1 MKPLYITACLLA
13 ALGYGTHAQEVGV
26 VENTAPA
33 GTEAQAENQ
42 PLTVSISRDDSFA
55 EQDCDFHINFQSPVI
70 NEAEIETASTENI
83 YTFTFNSNGQPVP
96 HQAEWLSASCLS
108 LKITEKTPAMDSVT
122 LRVEPGVR
130 SIDGKVHEGKSV
142 SLPCSNGI
150 DVLHSYSDDSHEV
163 VILGSEYEKD
173 DALLQERVDSLYFLY
188 KGNKIPARARQAT
201 VGDALKHWEVYR
213 SAFRW
218 EMANSK
224 KEQEKLREMD
234 PATPLPHTWICDVPL
249 YPDEGEEVELILPD
263 TYAYRYV
270 SYSEFNFNFKNQIL
284 YRLSSKTPDFI
295 LTHESTGNGGFNI
308 ILTFTTPTPVDDM
321 GALMQHLEWTIR
333 DRDHNDWDTPV
344 WKDGELSTVLNGK
357 RISLRVDEEATR
369 QHCKT
374 YTRTDGST
382 CTGSC
387 RIVLNATTEDP
398 ECRYSIICSGK
409 YPSIHGQMS
418 KKDLYDATPIGP
430 KTPYILSDVFSG
442 QMLSHGST
450 TINVE
455 YDHIKNGQVRL
466 HRMDSSASNVA
477 KLLTAYDMWYKPGRY
492 ENNFT
497 DADSDKNRRHSTGRV
512 NDMQVVPTELLP
524 GVLQTVN
531 CPLSGPKGEVSI
543 NIAEQFNGAPAKGVY
558 FVEIAAESRY
568 KRDNDAPIYNQGL
581 VQVTD
586 LGVLWKLNGKQ
597 IFAWGYHLQDGKEV
611 QQGKLRLLDAKGKVL
626 SEADMTAGIAQTD
639 FPADTQFVQLCTADD
654 SVMVVYNKYKQ
665 ESEANINWSDN
676 SLAEN
681 GIPAEE
687 MSHGLVYLF
696 SDRSLYRPGETAH
709 IKGMVRWVRDN
720 ELYTPEIQEIKAKIY
735 QSGELVA
742 EESITPQPNGSF
754 TLDFTPKKVGRHH
767 IQLNVVYKGDAD
779 NTSPDRATLLKHNID
794 FDSWLAE
801 STLDSSRNA
810 SLILAVQ
817 EYRRNEFE
825 VKSSLNVDAEQQQ
838 ITVNAKATNFTTTP
852 VAHAETD
859 WTLRF
864 YRRNFYPRGW
874 KEYYFGDFR
883 HDTWCH
889 FYAYYM
895 DDETAGESLQDVE
908 RESGT
913 LDARGEETRIF
924 EFPESDE
931 PAMGYMMLTSTA
943 TVTNGN
949 RQSISSSQKKV
960 YYPTEVM
967 VGIKTPE
974 TLLKV
979 GQSAPISLVA
989 LTPEGEPWSGTPLQ
1003 GSIRAV
1009 RTSHKAY
1016 RYGSSAIE
1024 SVHNVKEEEQVWEQP
1039 VTFGSTP
1046 AEIEFC
1052 PQQAGEYTIFAECTD
1067 TKGKKTES
1075 VITRYV
1081 WGDDESPWY
1090 YHHNTGLSLVTDKTL
1105 YQVGDTAHILVQ
1117 TPVDAEVLVTVER
1130 DKVLRHYKR
1139 TITVNNPV
1147 IEVPIEAG
1155 DAPVVYVG
1163 VSLVQNADKRRK
1175 DGAPLLKMGVCQLNI
1190 EAADKKLDVAL
1201 QAPTEHLLPE
1211 DACTVSGVVKD
1222 AAGNPVPQAEV
1233 TLYAEDEGAL
1243 QVRGYTLPHPH
1254 TYFYSAEGRPQ
1265 NIITQSALG
1274 QLITE
1279 DMSERYMGN
1288 KGVFVGG
1295 GDGGTRGGSSAISS
1309 DEDAM
1314 RLRENFTP
1322 CALWLDNVRT
1332 DENGCFSATFSNPDT
1347 LTRYRLMAVAATEDK
1362 FGSAK
1367 TSYHV
1372 TKPVMLEPIAPMGA
1386 TEGDLLHLPVTVSM
1400 LPNQLE
1406 QAANGAAVEWKVRLS
1421 GTNVQL
1427 PEPEKTVSL
1436 TGKEPVTITFPVQMS
1451 KTGQAEL
1458 TWSVQAADPAATGI
1472 LARCKDAVKLSF
1484 EVIPPTPFLRE
1495 RIVRRVEAGQTV
1507 KVNNLVTTPY
1517 RMGSPM
1523 EVTVSPSPLAQVGN
1537 QLHYLFT
1544 YPYGCSE
1551 QLCSTVIPWLVQD
1564 SLSKVGIQYP
1574 TENSRNEVLQKTFA
1588 KLNSRCLAPGQY
1600 SYWDNGESACEY
1612 SPYVVMVQHMAQQLC
1627 QQSLPG
1633 CSSYYIE
1640 RQYRHLAST
1649 MLPQDEKAAPN
1660 LLSMYVLARAGK
1672 LSKEQI
1678 TAAYERLVSTNDASP
1693 ARRWAL
1699 ALCALMCQHDM
1710 AESLKN
1716 EAEQLE
1722 AQQANTAYYEHSALP
1737 PLEFLKLMYAIK
1749 KNPKAEETAMLL
1761 LAKLQEHK
1769 FYSTWSNGWMCLCV
1783 HDFLCQPE
1791 DNDNVAGSVNGAP
1804 FSTKQPLRLKL
1815 ATGTEDTLT
1824 IEGTNAYICGYAE
1837 GHTAAEQPLQAID
1850 NGLNIR
1856 RSYEKLMP
1864 DGSWKPTATFEL
1876 GDVVRVSLNVI
1887 PSNNPANNT
1896 LRYMALEDRL
1906 PAVFEAVNPA
1916 LLSQALPPGIDEETA
1931 RHWWSFSSY
1940 IDNKEYLKDRV
1951 RFFASYLNNEGLK
1964 AQYIVRVVRRGK
1976 ATAPATKA
1984 ELMYMPQ
1991 VHGLSIPQQLEVK

>member
-26 VENTAPA
+26 GENTAPA

-42 PLTVSISRDDSFA
+42 PLTVSISRYDSFA

-96 HQAEWLSASCLS
+96 HEAEWLSANCLS

-150 DVLHSYSDDSHEV
+150 DVLSSDSDDSHEV

-270 SYSEFNFNFKNQIL
+270 SYSEFNFNFKNQTL
-284 YRLSSKTPDFI
+284 YRLSSKTPGFT

-374 YTRTDGST
+374 YTRTDGNT

-409 YPSIHGQMS
+409 YPSIHGLMS

-497 DADSDKNRRHSTGRV
+497 YADSDKNRRHSTGRV

-531 CPLSGPKGEVSI
+531 CPLSGSKGEVSI

-568 KRDNDAPIYNQGL
+568 KRDADAPIYNQGL

-597 IFAWGYHLQDGKEV
+597 IFAWGYHLQNGKEV
-611 QQGKLRLLDAKGKVL
+611 QRGTLRLLNAKGDVL
-626 SEADMTAGIAQTD
+626 AVADMSEGIAQTN
-639 FPADTQFVQLCTADD
+639 FPADTQFVQLCTEDD
-654 SVMVVYNKYKQ
+654 SVMVVYNAYD
-665 ESEANINWSDN
+665 EENNANIHWRDN
-676 SLAEN
+676 TLAQK

-709 IKGMVRWVRDN
+709 IKGMARWVRDN
-720 ELYTPEIQEIKAKIY
+720 KLYTPEIQEIKAKVY
-735 QSGELVA
+735 QDGELVA
-742 EESITPQPNGSF
+742 EETITPQSNGSF
-754 TLDFTPKKVGRHH
+754 TLDFTPKKVGYHR
-767 IQLNVVYKGDAD
+767 IEMSVVHKGDAD
-779 NTSPDRATLLKHNID
+779 NTSPDKATLCKYNAQS
-794 FDSWLAE
+794 DSWWAE
-801 STLDSSRNA
+801 SMLESSREA
-810 SLILAVQ
+810 SINLMVE

-825 VKSSLNVDAEQQQ
+825 VKSELNIDLEKREV
-838 ITVNAKATNFTTTP
+838 TVKAKATNFTSTP
-852 VAHAETD
+852 VANAETD
-859 WTLRF
+859 WTLRY
-864 YRRNFYPRGW
+864 YRRNFYPREW
-874 KEYYFGDFR
+874 KDYFFGNYV
-883 HDTWCH
+883 HNSWCH

-895 DDETAGESLQDVE
+895 DDLTAGESLQNVE
-908 RESGT
+908 RENGSLG
-913 LDARGEETRIF
+913 DNGEEELVF
-924 EFPESDE
+924 SLENEDGPS
-931 PAMGYMMLTSTA
+931 MGYMVLASTA

-949 RQSISSSQKKV
+949 RQSISSTQKQV

-974 TLLKV
+974 TLMKV
-979 GQSAPISLVA
+979 GQSVPVSVVA
-989 LTPEGEPWSGTPLQ
+989 LTPQGEPWSGTPLQ
-1003 GSIRAV
+1003 GTIKAV
-1009 RTSHKAY
+1009 CTTHRAY
-1016 RYGSSAIE
+1016 RYGSTAIE
-1024 SVHNVKEEEQVWEQP
+1024 SVHNVKEEEQVWEQA
-1039 VTFGSTP
+1039 VSFGSSPTEMEFTP
-1046 AEIEFC
+1046 
-1052 PQQAGEYTIFAECTD
+1052 QRSGEYTFTVECTD
-1067 TKGKKTES
+1067 TKGNKTAS
-1075 VITRYV
+1075 AITRYV

-1090 YHHNTGLSLVTDKTL
+1090 YHHNTGLSMVTDKQL
-1105 YQVGDTAHILVQ
+1105 YQVGDTANILVQ

-1147 IEVPIEAG
+1147 IQVPIEAG

-1175 DGAPLLKMGVCQLNI
+1175 DGAPLLKMGVCQLNV
-1190 EAADKKLDVAL
+1190 EAADKKLQVEL

-1211 DACTVSGVVKD
+1211 DACTVSGIVKD

-1254 TYFYSAEGRPQ
+1254 TYFYSDAGRPQ

-1274 QLITE
+1274 QLISE
-1279 DMSERYMGN
+1279 DMDDRYMGN

-1295 GDGGTRGGSSAISS
+1295 GDGGTGRRSSAIAS
-1309 DEDAM
+1309 DEEAM

-1322 CALWLDNVRT
+1322 CALWLSNVST
-1332 DENGCFSATFSNPDT
+1332 DENGCFSTTFSNPDT

-1386 TEGDLLHLPVTVSM
+1386 AEGDLLYLPVTVSM
-1400 LPNQLE
+1400 LPDQLE
-1406 QAANGAAVEWKVRLS
+1406 QAANGAAVEWKVSLN
-1421 GTNVQL
+1421 GTNVHL

-1436 TGKEPVTITFPVQMS
+1436 SGNAPVTITFPVQMP
-1451 KTGQAEL
+1451 KTGKTEL
-1458 TWSVQAADPAATGI
+1458 TWSVQAADPAATGK
-1472 LARCKDAVKLSF
+1472 LARSKDAVKLSF

-1495 RIVRRVEAGQTV
+1495 RIVRHVEAGQTE
-1507 KVNNLVTTPY
+1507 KVNNLISTQY
-1517 RMGSPM
+1517 RMGSPI
-1523 EVTVSPSPLAQVGN
+1523 EVTVSTTPLTRVSN

-1551 QLCSTVIPWLVQD
+1551 QLSSTVMPWILQD
-1564 SLSKVGIQYP
+1564 SLSLVGIQYP
-1574 TENSRNEVLQKTFA
+1574 TAYSRDEVLKNTFA
-1588 KLNSRCLAPGQY
+1588 KLNARRLAPGQY
-1600 SYWDNGESACEY
+1600 SYWDDGDSASDY
-1612 SPYVVMVQHMAQQLC
+1612 SPYVVMVQQMAKELSQL
-1627 QQSLPG
+1627 SLPG
-1633 CSSYYIE
+1633 CSDYSMQM
-1640 RQYRHLAST
+1640 QYEHLESTLLPKDKTAS
-1649 MLPQDEKAAPN
+1649 PN
-1660 LLSMYVLARAGK
+1660 LLSMYVLARAGLLK
-1672 LSKEQI
+1672 DEHI
-1678 TAAYERLVSTNDASP
+1678 TAAHERLVSTNDAS
-1693 ARRWAL
+1693 AGKRWML
-1699 ALCALMCQHDM
+1699 ALCALMRQHEN
-1710 AESLKN
+1710 ATALKN
-1716 EAEQLE
+1716 EAMQVE
-1722 AQQANTAYYEHSALP
+1722 AQQANARFYEYSVLP
-1737 PLEFLKLMYAIK
+1737 PLDFLKLMYAIQE
-1749 KNPKAEETAMLL
+1749 NPTADETTMHL

-1769 FYSTWSNGWMCLCV
+1769 FYSTWSNAWMCLCV
-1783 HDFLCQPE
+1783 HEYLQQME
-1791 DNDNVAGSVNGAP
+1791 NKGNVAGSVNGTP
-1804 FSTKQPLRLKL
+1804 FSAKQPLHLKL
-1815 ATGTEDTLT
+1815 STGTEDTLT
-1824 IEGTNAYICGYAE
+1824 IEGTDAYICGYAE
-1837 GHTAAEQPLQAID
+1837 GHTAAEQPLQAVD
-1850 NGLNIR
+1850 NGLNIH

-1876 GDVVRVSLNVI
+1876 GDIVRVNLNVI
-1887 PSNNPANNT
+1887 PSNNPVESS
-1896 LRYMALEDRL
+1896 LRYLALEDRL
-1906 PAVFEAVNPA
+1906 PSVFEAVNPA

-1931 RHWWSFSSY
+1931 REWWSYSAY
-1940 IDNKEYLKDRV
+1940 IDHKEYLKDRV
-1951 RFFASYLNNEGLK
+1951 RFFASYLNRQGLT

-1984 ELMYMPQ
+1984 ELMYLPQ